1 MARQE
6 ITSEEIEEKLT
17 ALSFNLVGIGQ
28 PDILRGLQLA
38 KKIGFKH
45 INDCVHT
52 AVAESL
58 NCQVLYT
65 YNKSDLTDC
74 LIFRIP
80 VLKKLLFNLRGL
92 LQSLFV
98 HPRKGCT
105 GMKRL

>member
-65 YNKSDLTDC
+65 YNKSD
-74 LIFRIP
+74 FKRIQKCTK
-80 VLKKLLFNLRGL
+80 LKITIL
-92 LQSLFV
+92 
-98 HPRKGCT
+98 
-105 GMKRL
+105 